1 MKNSTIYD
9 INIQNYW
16 YTRSFVASSINFNR
30 FWVFTVQTG
39 YATLLWRKTHVTQKM
54 PYTCKLVTYY
64 RLITKDSNS

>member
-39 YATLLWRKTHVTQKM
+39 YATLL
-54 PYTCKLVTYY
+54 
-64 RLITKDSNS
+64 